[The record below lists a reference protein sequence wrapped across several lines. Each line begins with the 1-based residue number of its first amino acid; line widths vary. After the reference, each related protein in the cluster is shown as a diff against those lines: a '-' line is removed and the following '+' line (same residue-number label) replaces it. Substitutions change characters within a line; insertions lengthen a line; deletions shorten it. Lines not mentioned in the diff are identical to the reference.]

1 MRGQYVPGDENAV
14 TDFDFVSFPPRP
26 LPPQQAQAAENL
38 RLRAQVRA
46 LEERLAY
53 LQQADEAVYRA
64 DHRMSGGAVLDP
76 GQPFGTRRLGSLLP
90 ASTRVVIWRM
100 GCM

>member
-1 MRGQYVPGDENAV
+1 MRYQYSPGDERI
-14 TDFDFVSFPPRP
+14 DFDPISFPPAP
-26 LPPQQAQAAENL
+26 LPQAQVQAAEIR
-38 RLRAQVRA
+38 RLRAQVHA

-53 LQQADEAVYRA
+53 LQQAGEATYRA
-64 DHRMSGGAVLDP
+64 DHRMTGGPVLDP
-76 GQPFGTRRLGSLLP
+76 GQPFGTRRLGTLLP